1 MPSYK
6 VQSGD
11 TLTDIAARYQVSV
24 NDIKASN
31 DIISDVNH
39 IEAGWTL
46 DIPET
51 AGSSTCSMPP
61 AKTSN
66 DASTGEEYSACAV
79 ECAALLH
86 LTDEPD
92 TVYALTRSQLEE
104 IELEIEEL
112 QAPLVELREKEEGPD
127 ADIPAAREVAWEQLK
142 SLGALPAP
150 KKSSTAQELLS
161 EYEAKWALAR
171 KRLDHQRRRHI
182 RIRFEIDRIRE
193 LIFKP
198 LEERQPLLAERDRL
212 SLAVFETL
220 YTELTR
226 TLPSVKT
233 TLEAHEK
240 AAKSC
245 QGDVESMNKQLKLL
259 RAALE
264 AEISYRLAKADENA
278 LDSRQEQLRIES
290 ERLKEAT
297 LWPNYIAE
305 SDIHS
310 LTERQKK
317 LNQLDEERTPVWDTF
332 VSIAQKTSPI
342 YWVYDALTEDE
353 TDERASAQE
362 EYTRLTVEQEMMLD
376 RLVRT
381 SAPQPVDV
389 LATPQS
395 GPERTLFEIKH
406 TGTGGYRYV
415 RREMVAQFRENW
427 RPLKMADVRA
437 AMKTGE
443 FDRAWGEAK
452 QGLKT
457 NRSLKLKIA
466 GWQTSEDNF
475 FNQLEVELVKAS
487 AATEDGRFAADA
499 EAQMFRFAAKAGLE
513 AGYDPDKK
521 EAYIGGKVE
530 GAYSLLQGQA
540 SLKAQLPDAQGHELV
555 LNYEDPMGGQK
566 TLHCGFLRADAE
578 YKIQGFA
585 GACASLAANAKV
597 STDPGNVGIWGETNG
612 EAFAGASVSNE
623 ASFSVQWKAAYDKVM
638 GEMCTAD
645 WTPEQAEAEF
655 KSLLE
660 VKAEA
665 AVSAGIGVGFN
676 FKVSLSE
683 GKLVLYAKGSLVLG
697 PGGGGGV
704 AAELNRSQIWELVK
718 FIRWSLEQSDFR
730 FLEWIEAEAFE
741 YITFFLKAFA
751 VSESDFVDLMQLS
764 VVRINEF
771 WESLTT
777 ADTRVKD
784 AADGVLKNESL
795 NALTPS
801 AKAEVL
807 SILIQDSTPLFGGSD
822 PYHEVGSLAALKIL
836 KTISS
841 HREFIEVLKRIG
853 NEGSKGDFNDLRT
866 NYAQLMFQKLFKSQ
880 QSVAAEEWLRG
891 VYG

>member
-11 TLTDIAARYQVSV
+11 TLTDIAARHQVAV

-51 AGSSTCSMPP
+51 DGSSTCSMPP
-61 AKTSN
+61 AKASN

-92 TVYALTRSQLEE
+92 TVYALTRSQLDE

-112 QAPLVELREKEEGPD
+112 QAPLVELQQKEKGPE
-127 ADIPAAREVAWEQLK
+127 ADIPAAREVAWGKLK
-142 SLGALPAP
+142 NLGALPAP
-150 KKSSTAQELLS
+150 EKSSTTQELLN

-171 KRLDHQRRRHI
+171 KRLDRQRRRHT

-198 LEERQPLLAERDRL
+198 IEERQPLLSERDRL

-220 YTELTR
+220 YKELTR
-226 TLPSVKT
+226 TLPSVKA

-240 AAKSC
+240 ASEKC

-264 AEISYRLAKADENA
+264 AEISYRLAKADNNA
-278 LDSRQEQLRIES
+278 PGSRQEQLRIES

-297 LWPNYIAE
+297 LWPGYIAE
-305 SDIHS
+305 SDIRI

-332 VSIAQKTSPI
+332 VSTAQKASPV

-353 TDERASAQE
+353 TDEQASAQE
-362 EYTRLTVEQEMMLD
+362 EYTRLRVEQEVMLD
-376 RLVRT
+376 RLVRA
-381 SAPQPVDV
+381 SAPQPVDLV
-389 LATPQS
+389 ATPQS
-395 GPERTLFEIKH
+395 GPKRTLFEIKH

-415 RREMVAQFRENW
+415 RRELVAQIRENW
-427 RPLKMADVRA
+427 HPLKMADVRA
-437 AMKTGE
+437 AMKAGE
-443 FDRAWGEAK
+443 FERAWGEAK
-452 QGLKT
+452 RGLKT
-457 NRSLKLKIA
+457 DRSLKLKIA
-466 GWQTSEDNF
+466 EWQSSEDNF

-499 EAQMFRFAAKAGLE
+499 EAQMFRFAAKAGLD

-521 EAYIGGKVE
+521 EAYIGGKAE

-540 SLKAQLPDAQGHELV
+540 SLKAQLPDAEGQELL

-566 TLHCGFLRADAE
+566 SLHCGFLRADAE

-585 GACASLAANAKV
+585 GACVSLAANAKV
-597 STDPGNVGIWGETNG
+597 STDPQNVGIWGETNG
-612 EAFAGASVSNE
+612 EAFTGASVSNE
-623 ASFSVQWKAAYDKVM
+623 ASFSVKWKAAYDKVM
-638 GEMCTAD
+638 GEVCTAD
-645 WTPEQAEAEF
+645 WTPGKAEAEF

-665 AVSAGIGVGFN
+665 AVSAGIGAGFN
-676 FKVSLSE
+676 FKVCLSE

-704 AAELNRSQIWELVK
+704 AAELNRNQIWELVK

-730 FLEWIEAEAFE
+730 FLEWVESTAFE
-741 YITFFLKAFA
+741 HITFLLKVFA
-751 VSESDFVDLMQLS
+751 VSDVDFKSLIKDSLFDIS
-764 VVRINEF
+764 NF
-771 WESLTT
+771 WESVTT
-777 ADTRVKD
+777 PNTKVRDTAERV
-784 AADGVLKNESL
+784 ARNNNLSV
-795 NALTPS
+795 LTPS
-801 AKAEVL
+801 AKAEL
-807 SILIQDSTPLFGGSD
+807 LYILVQDSTPLFGTTN
-822 PYHEVGSLAALKIL
+822 PYREVGTEAALKIL
-836 KTISS
+836 KTITS
-841 HREFIEVLKRIG
+841 HREFIEILKRMG
-853 NEGSKGDFNDLRT
+853 KDDGKGDFDDLRT
-866 NYAQLMFQKLFKSQ
+866 NYARLVLQLLFKSQ
-880 QSVAAEEWLRG
+880 RSAEAEEWLRTL
-891 VYG
+891 YD